1 MIKVIDDWYIT
12 VDSNPVN
19 YTLRRGTG
27 EKDKKG
33 SYKDKPIG
41 YYTSLRSALEGA
53 RKEIAA
59 RRLQTDFLTLSDA
72 ARILGELDTRFE
84 CLLTE
89 VAV

>member
-12 VDSNPVN
+12 VDSSPVN

-33 SYKDKPIG
+33 SYKDKAIS
-41 YYTSLRSALEGA
+41 YYTSLHSALEGA

-59 RRLQTDFLTLSDA
+59 RRLQTDFLTLSEA
-72 ARILGELDTRFE
+72 ARILRELDAQFE
-84 CLLTE
+84 RLLTE
-89 VAV
+89 VTV

>member
-27 EKDKKG
+27 EKDEKG
-33 SYKDKPIG
+33 SHKDKPIG

-72 ARILGELDTRFE
+72 ARILGELDAQFE
-84 CLLTE
+84 CLLAE
-89 VAV
+89 VTV

>member
-1 MIKVIDDWYIT
+1 MIRVIDDWYIT
-12 VDSNPVN
+12 VDSSPVN

-27 EKDKKG
+27 EKDKKE

-72 ARILGELDTRFE
+72 ARILRELDTQFE
-84 CLLTE
+84 RLLAE